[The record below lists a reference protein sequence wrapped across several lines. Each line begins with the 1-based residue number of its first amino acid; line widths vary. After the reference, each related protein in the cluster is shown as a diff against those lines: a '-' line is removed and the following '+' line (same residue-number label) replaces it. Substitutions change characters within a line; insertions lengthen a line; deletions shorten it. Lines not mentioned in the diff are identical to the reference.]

1 METNT
6 AKPII
11 KNLIGASIVIILL
24 VLSYAAL
31 VYVGTYSRS
40 IQPGAYRSFSV
51 AGEGKVV
58 AVPDVASFTFSLI
71 TQGGKD
77 LGKLQQENTE
87 RVNRASEFIK
97 SEGIDAKDVK
107 AENYSVEPRY
117 QYFNCNPVILREGG
131 SDGARPCPPPE
142 IVGYTITKMVS
153 VKVREKDFS
162 KIGGLLSGVVSAG
175 ANSVSQLSFTVDDP
189 TKLENEARGKAIV
202 EAQEKAGM
210 IAKAGG
216 FGVGRLISIQ
226 EGGGYYP
233 RPMLYG
239 ALESKVALGGADAAP
254 SPTVE
259 PGSQDIRVNVT
270 LVYEIE

>member
-1 METNT
+1 MDTNLI
-6 AKPII
+6 KPII
-11 KNLIGASIVIILL
+11 KNLIGVSIIIVLL
-24 VLSYAAL
+24 VFSYAAV

-40 IQPGAYRSFSV
+40 VEPGSYRSFSV

-58 AVPDVASFTFSLI
+58 VVPDVASFTFSLI

-77 LGKLQQENTE
+77 LGKLQRENTE
-87 RVNRASEFIK
+87 RVNRASAFIK
-97 SEGIDAKDVK
+97 SEGIEDQDVK

-117 QYFNCNPVILREGG
+117 QYFNCNPVILRESGG
-131 SDGARPCPPPE
+131 EGARPCPPPE
-142 IVGYTITKMVS
+142 IVGYTISKTVS

-189 TKLENEARGKAIV
+189 TKLENEARGKAIAQ
-202 EAQEKAGM
+202 AQEKAGM

-233 RPMLYG
+233 QPMYR
-239 ALESKVALGGADAAP
+239 ALEAKVAFDGAGVAP
-254 SPTVE
+254 TPAVE
-259 PGSQDIRVNVT
+259 PGSQDVIVNVT